1 MNYQEDL
8 EKRSNIEQVVETPS
22 FENVTLRLELS
33 NICNHK
39 CLFCPNSKMKRKR
52 CYMDEKLIYR
62 LLEEGRNLG
71 EGRGIESVGLFM
83 NGEPFISKN
92 LSEYIKYAKEIGYK
106 YVFITTN
113 GALANADRLKSVMD
127 AGLDSIKFSINA
139 GSRDTYKLIHGKDD
153 YNKVMENLK
162 IAHQYKVKNKLD
174 IKILS
179 SFVVTKYT
187 KDEIDI
193 HYNNIKPY
201 IDDIIFFYA
210 ESFGGQMQKEIK
222 ELQVDIDNIKVPKY
236 KIPNKLPCIE
246 LFKTICVTAEG
257 YLTLCCSEAF
267 NYLVIEDVNS
277 MSLSEAWHSE
287 RMKNIR
293 QKHCKNDIEGMLC
306 YNCIYGKNSEYHPIN
321 KELFE
326 LSYSTNAD
334 L

>member
-1 MNYQEDL
+1 MNYQENL
-8 EKRSNIEQVVETPS
+8 QKRNDIEQVIETPS
-22 FENVTLRLELS
+22 FKNVTLRLELS

-62 LLEEGRNLG
+62 LLEEGRKL
-71 EGRGIESVGLFM
+71 EGGGIEEVGLFM
-83 NGEPFISKN
+83 NGEPFVSRN

-113 GALANADRLKSVMD
+113 GALANADRLKSVIES
-127 AGLDSIKFSINA
+127 GLDSIKFSING
-139 GSRDTYKLIHGKDD
+139 GSRDTYKIIHGKDD
-153 YNKVMENLK
+153 YNKVIENLK
-162 IAHQYKVKNKLD
+162 FAYQYKIKNNLD

-201 IDDIIFFYA
+201 IDEIVFFNA
-210 ESFGGQMQKEIK
+210 ESFAGQMQEEVK
-222 ELQVDIDNIKVPKY
+222 ELQTDIDNIKVPKY

-246 LFKTICVTAEG
+246 LFKTVCVTAEG

-267 NYLVIEDVNS
+267 NYLVVEDVNH
-277 MSLSEAWHSE
+277 MSLSEAWYSE
-287 RMKNIR
+287 RMKDMR
-293 QKHCKNDIEGMLC
+293 KKHCEDNIEGILC
-306 YNCIYGKNSEYHPIN
+306 YNCIYGKNSKYEPIN
-321 KELFE
+321 KDLFE
-326 LSYSTNAD
+326 LSQK
-334 L
+334 